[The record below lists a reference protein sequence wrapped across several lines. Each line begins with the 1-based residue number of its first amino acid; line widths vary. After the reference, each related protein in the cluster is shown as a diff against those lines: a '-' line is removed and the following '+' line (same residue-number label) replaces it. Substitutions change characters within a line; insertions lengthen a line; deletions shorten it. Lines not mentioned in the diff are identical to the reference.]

1 MSNPNESLFEW
12 RLLRRKIT
20 FWRGATF
27 VILALAI
34 IGSAASLSMQET
46 GKNTPHIAKIRVEGM
61 ITENEELIGRIQD
74 AGNDEAVKAII
85 ISVDSSGGTTVG
97 GEAIF
102 EAVRGA
108 AEKKPVVAQVG
119 TLAASAGYIVAA
131 GTDHIVARQTSI
143 IGSIGVIVQFPNFSE
158 LLKNMGVDFETI
170 KSAPLKAEPSMF
182 NATTAEERAV
192 LQNMI
197 DDSFAWFVELVTD
210 RRPMTRSEVE
220 AVATGAVFTGRQ
232 ALTMKLID
240 ATGGEDKAIAWLKT
254 KDVDVKLEVVE
265 WEKPPRRSGFS
276 PFRVMSF
283 IDGGETE
290 AFFANL
296 RENSMMQRLF
306 LDGLLSVW
314 QIEKQ

>member
-12 RLLRRKIT
+12 RRLRRKIT
-20 FWRGATF
+20 FWRSLTF
-27 VILALAI
+27 LILAVAI
-34 IGSAASLSMQET
+34 IGSAASLSMQDN
-46 GKNTPHIAKIRVEGM
+46 GKGAPHIAKIRVEGM
-61 ITENEELIGRIQD
+61 ITENEELIGRIQN
-74 AGNDEAVKAII
+74 AGEDDAVKAII

-102 EAVRGA
+102 EAVREA

-119 TLAASAGYIVAA
+119 TLAASAGYIIAA

-158 LLKNMGVDFETI
+158 LLKNMGVDFEAI

-182 NATTAEERAV
+182 NATTDEERAV

-197 DDSFAWFVELVTD
+197 DDSFAWFVELVED
-210 RRPMTRSEVE
+210 RRPMTRTEVD
-220 AVATGAVFTGRQ
+220 ALATGAVFTGRQ
-232 ALTMKLID
+232 ALKNKLID
-240 ATGGEDKAIAWLKT
+240 ATGGEDVAIAWLKT
-254 KDVDVKLEVVE
+254 KEVDTELEVLE
-265 WEKPPRRSGFS
+265 WAPPPRRSGFS
-276 PFRVMSF
+276 PFRTTSF
-283 IDGGETE
+283 FGSGQTDAFITE
-290 AFFANL
+290 I
-296 RENSMMQRLF
+296 RENPMIQRLF